1 VKRLFQLFL
10 ALIIVHCFSFGHAQ
24 NANLGV
30 KTIVIDPGHGGKD
43 PGTLGT
49 GRYKQAE
56 KDVVLDVSTMLGKYL
71 ESEFDDIEVIYT
83 RDTDTFIKLSQ
94 RTRIA
99 NEAKADLFISIHC
112 DAFSDQSVYGSSTY
126 VMGMHKTESNL
137 NVAIRENSSILMENN
152 YEFDY
157 EGFNPAEPES
167 YIALSM
173 YQSSYLSN
181 SLLIA
186 SKIQNQF
193 RTRVNRKDRG
203 IKQAG
208 FLVLSRATMPSVLI
222 ELGFLTN
229 HKEEDFLNSEKGKT
243 YMASAIFRAIKE
255 YKIELEA
262 LILDTQDKT
271 SYTNSQNQ
279 LFYTVQFLSSKSN
292 VNIED
297 LVVPNKDL
305 IYHFQNNNQH
315 QYTYGKVET
324 LAEVA
329 LLKKELF
336 SYGFQDSFTVV
347 ILNGERMSL
356 SDALSILK

>member
-1 VKRLFQLFL
+1 MKRLFQLFL
-10 ALIIVHCFSFGHAQ
+10 TLIIVHCFSFSYAQ
-24 NANLGV
+24 HVNLGV

-49 GRYKQAE
+49 GRYQQAE
-56 KDVVLDVSTMLGKYL
+56 KDVVLDVSIMLGQYL
-71 ESEFDDIEVIYT
+71 QSEFDDIEVIYT
-83 RDTDTFIKLSQ
+83 RDTDEFIKLSQ
-94 RTRIA
+94 RTKIA

-112 DAFSDQSVYGSSTY
+112 DAFRDQSVYGSSTY

-137 NVAIRENSSILMENN
+137 NVAIRENSSILMEND

-157 EGFNPAEPES
+157 EGFNPSEPES

-181 SLLIA
+181 SLLLA

-229 HKEEDFLNSEKGKT
+229 RKEEDFLNSEKGKV
-243 YMASAIFRAIKE
+243 YMSSAIFRAIKD
-255 YKIELEA
+255 YKIELET
-262 LILDTQDKT
+262 LILDAQDKT
-271 SYTNSQNQ
+271 HHTNNQNQ
-279 LFYTVQFLSSKSN
+279 LFYTIQFLSSKSSI
-292 VNIED
+292 NIED

-305 IYHFQNNNQH
+305 IHHFQDNNQH
-315 QYTYGKVET
+315 QYTYGKVEK
-324 LAEVA
+324 LEEVT
-329 LLKKELF
+329 LLKKELV
-336 SYGFQDSFTVV
+336 SYGFQDCFTVA

-356 SDALSILK
+356 SNALSTFK